1 MKGNERN
8 SMRPRNIRI
17 IDADAIRQ
25 NMVLLRGAVPRS
37 AEIMAVVKAD
47 GYGHGAVTA
56 ARAALSG
63 GASALAVATA
73 EEGIELRQAG
83 ITAPILVL
91 GAADREGAEAAARS
105 DLTMTVC
112 SPEMVRLCQSAAEQ
126 AAARKGKP
134 ETVKVHL
141 KVDSGMGRLGVRSLT
156 ERESVLEA
164 ISECRLV
171 QLTGAYTHFSDAD
184 GNAEGEIYSEEQF
197 RRFLTLTEGLRVP
210 RHCANSAAALRHP
223 EWALD
228 MVREGISLYGYPPVE
243 TGLGLKPC
251 MEWRAKISY
260 VKEVPPGEYISYGRT
275 FRTDRQT
282 RIATITCGY
291 GDGYHRSAGGQAEVL
306 IRGRRARILGRICMD
321 QMMADVT
328 EIPEAKEE
336 DPVILLG
343 EDGGERISAEDLARW
358 SGTIS
363 YEILLSSGKRVIRTE
378 KTKAAENAGQRI
390 CTGVRKEPT
399 DKTE

>member
-1 MKGNERN
+1 ME
-8 SMRPRNIRI
+8 
-17 IDADAIRQ
+17 
-25 NMVLLRGAVPRS
+25 
-37 AEIMAVVKAD
+37 
-47 GYGHGAVTA
+47 
-56 ARAALSG
+56 
-63 GASALAVATA
+63 
-73 EEGIELRQAG
+73 AG
-83 ITAPILVL
+83 LIQ
-91 GAADREGAEAAARS
+91 
-105 DLTMTVC
+105 TVC
-112 SPEMVRLCQSAAEQ
+112 SPEMVESASRGGGGGTGRGGRKAE
-126 AAARKGKP
+126 
-134 ETVKVHL
+134 VHL
-141 KVDSGMGRLGVRSLT
+141 KVDSGMGRIGIRT
-156 ERESVLEA
+156 PGEREAVLAALKACGSV
-164 ISECRLV
+164 RM
-171 QLTGAYTHFSDAD
+171 TGAYTHFSDAD
-184 GNAEGEIYSEEQF
+184 GNEAGEIYSEEQF
-197 RRFLTLTEGLRVP
+197 RRFLALTEGLGVT

-228 MVREGISLYGYPPVE
+228 MVREGISFYGYPPVE
-243 TGLGLKPC
+243 TGLDLRPA
-251 MEWRAKISY
+251 MRWTARISY
-260 VKEVPPGEYISYGRT
+260 VKEVPAGEYISYGRT

-291 GDGYHRSAGGQAEVL
+291 GDGYHRAAGGQAEVL

-378 KTKAAENAGQRI
+378 KTKAAEDAGQRI